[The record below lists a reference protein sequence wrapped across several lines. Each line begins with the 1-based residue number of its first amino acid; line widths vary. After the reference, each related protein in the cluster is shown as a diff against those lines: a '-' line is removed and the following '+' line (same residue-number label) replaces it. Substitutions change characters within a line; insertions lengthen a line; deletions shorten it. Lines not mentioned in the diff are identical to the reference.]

1 MYKFIFDNTKNK
13 KLKDLSLIPGFNL
26 DNNTQKKTKITESEK
41 IIDDNTF
48 TKFFNLIIESTSI
61 KNKLT
66 RKNKTKNNKT
76 KKI

>member
-26 DNNTQKKTKITESEK
+26 DNNTQKKTKIIESEK

-48 TKFFNLIIESTSI
+48 TNFFNLINESSV
-61 KNKLT
+61 KKLT

>member
-13 KLKDLSLIPGFNL
+13 NLKDLSLIPGFNL
-26 DNNTQKKTKITESEK
+26 DNNTQKKIKITESEK

-48 TKFFNLIIESTSI
+48 TKFFNLINESTSI